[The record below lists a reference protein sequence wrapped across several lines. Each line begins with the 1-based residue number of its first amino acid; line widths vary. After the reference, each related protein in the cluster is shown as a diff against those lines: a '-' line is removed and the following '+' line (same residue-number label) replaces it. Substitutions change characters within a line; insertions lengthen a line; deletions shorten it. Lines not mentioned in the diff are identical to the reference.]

1 MYLNQL
7 SVRSRLILLVALP
20 CIAFLLLAAVTLIL
34 TGNLVAGI
42 QSINNDRVV
51 PLKQI
56 KVVSDNYAVS
66 IVDNLH
72 KYNAGLMSKSEL
84 LDSISDAESL
94 ASSQWSAYLQ
104 TELTPEESRLIR
116 NSEALF
122 DNVKAQVEKYKSL
135 LRSDKAL
142 SASSQQFVKELYDTF
157 DPFSSSLNALI
168 DLQLNTSQ
176 QFSDQA
182 AADYQ
187 KEKMI
192 LVTVCIILFIIV
204 IFLAVA
210 INRSITLPL
219 NNINQVMASIANNTD
234 LTMRVNENGDD
245 EFAQT
250 ASSVNTMLSHFNAL
264 ITELLSLVI
273 NLRSQTEGLSENS
286 LSIANSTEQQEQ
298 QTTMLATAITQMS
311 AAIKGV
317 ADTAVTTSQKANE
330 SDALAQAGLHSVQDN
345 IQAINQLHELL
356 NQTKSDIDLLSGK
369 TNEINSVV
377 QIIQSVAEQTNLL
390 ALNAAIEAARAG
402 ESGRGFAVVADEVRQ
417 LAHNTQK
424 ATEQISEMI
433 VSLQD
438 ASKRTVDSMEQA
450 ANQTEKSVSIAAGSA
465 ESIQK
470 ITSAI
475 SEIADLNIVISTST
489 EEQTTVANEVAEN
502 INQITTSIKSVANSA
517 SENAQ
522 TSQNLKNISNEL
534 EKDIS
539 KFKV

>member
-122 DNVKAQVEKYKSL
+122 DNVKTQVEKYKSL

-142 SASSQQFVKELYDTF
+142 SPSSQQFVKELYDTF